1 MGTPI
6 GCGLYRE
13 QSENGPILT
22 QNGTFWT
29 QNGDAHPKDT
39 PRVSNGGGTV
49 SKWTHIDPKWD
60 FLDPKWGAPARVHPQ
75 PLVCVG
81 KRQKTPPKL
90 HFLDPKWGSQTMGT
104 LPGSHMGGEVSV
116 NGPILTQNW
125 TFWTQNGEPRHEYTR
140 SHWSA
145 WGNGRKHPQNCTF
158 WTQNG
163 DPKPWGHSQGLIWG
177 EKCQ

>member
-22 QNGTFWT
+22 QNG
-29 QNGDAHPKDT
+29 
-39 PRVSNGGGTV
+39 
-49 SKWTHIDPKWD
+49 
-60 FLDPKWGAPARVHPQ
+60 
-75 PLVCVG
+75 
-81 KRQKTPPKL
+81 
-90 HFLDPKWGSQTMGT
+90 
-104 LPGSHMGGEVSV
+104 
-116 NGPILTQNW
+116 

-163 DPKPWGHSQGLIWG
+163 DPAPWGHSQGLIWGGKCQQIGVFGPKIGLFGPKMGAHIIRTLPGSHMGGGNAKNTAKIALFGPKTGTHIIRTLPGSQMGGEMQKTPPKLHFLDPKWGPTSWGHSQGLIWG